1 MKSKSLLAL
10 AAVSIAAV
18 SAGAAAPAA
27 NAATTCSYDS
37 GTGNVTVTVNSAS
50 AAAATTIDR
59 FGQGIRVDG
68 SLCGAARITNT
79 NAIDVNGSGANDES
93 VSIKLAGGQFVNGTT
108 EIPFTISLAG
118 TSGHNLVRIV
128 GSDAADNV
136 AAGTTAG
143 NDLINLNAG
152 TSSTADVTASGDNSL
167 QFVGGTGN
175 DVFTGQ
181 GGAGTGTATSTPIDI
196 VGGPGNDH
204 LSGGNG
210 DDTIDPGKGA
220 DTVNGEGGDDS
231 MLASAGNDVYD
242 GGTGTTNTFDAGG
255 ETAAVRVSLAKGT
268 ATGASIGT
276 DTLANINKVRGTRF
290 ADVIVG
296 GPGND
301 DLVGFLGNDV
311 ISGGAGNDILNGG
324 GGADTLNGG
333 AGNDTINGFGGN
345 DTIIASTGN
354 DAIDGGSVKTETN
367 TIDYSQLPDTPPA
380 GVTVDLIAGTDTKPG
395 GGGSDTLN
403 DITNVIGTAGDDTIV
418 GSNHQSTLIGGAGND
433 TITGGSG
440 KDTIDPGTGTNTVD
454 GGKGI
459 DTITFA
465 SAAAGVHV
473 SLRNNLAT
481 GTNISDSLTHI
492 ENIRGSKFADVLI
505 GDSKNNV
512 ITPGLGN
519 DTVNGESGDD
529 IIVASSTADGADN
542 INGGA
547 GVDTMTYAARHGNL
561 HISLNKKANDGAKG
575 EHDFIHKDVENVIGG
590 SGNDTI
596 SGDSANNVLNGGPGK
611 NTLSVAG
618 APSAVAVNLTTHV
631 SKHWGTDTITHFQ
644 NVVGSPNND
653 TIIGNSLANVLNGA
667 AGNDTIRGMAGPD
680 FLIGGPGND
689 HLNGGTGNDRC
700 SGGGGSNVLTSC

>member
-27 NAATTCSYDS
+27 HAAAACSYKA
-37 GTGNVTVTVNSAS
+37 GTQTVTVSLPSGN
-50 AAAATTIDR
+50 TTTNDR

-68 SLCGAARITNT
+68 ALCGAARITNT
-79 NAIDVNGSGANDES
+79 TAIDVNGASGTADEN
-93 VSIKLAGGQFVNGTT
+93 VSIKLAGGQFVNGAT
-108 EIPFTISLAG
+108 EIPFTINLAG

-136 AAGTTAG
+136 AAGTTSG

-167 QFVGGTGN
+167 QFVGGTGS
-175 DVFTGQ
+175 DIFTGQ
-181 GGAGTGTATSTPIDI
+181 GGAGTGTATATPIDI
-196 VGGPGNDH
+196 IGGPGNDD

-210 DDTIDPGKGA
+210 DDTIDPGNGA
-220 DTVNGEGGDDS
+220 DTVNGEGGNDS
-231 MLASAGNDVYD
+231 MLASGGNDSYD

-255 ETAAVRVSLAKGT
+255 ETAAVKVNLGTGT
-268 ATGASIGT
+268 ATGASIGS
-276 DTLANINKVRGTRF
+276 DTLANIDKVRGTRF
-290 ADVIVG
+290 ADVING
-296 GPGND
+296 GSGND
-301 DLVGFLGNDV
+301 DLVGFLGSDV
-311 ISGGAGNDILNGG
+311 INGGAGNDIINGG
-324 GGADTLNGG
+324 GGADTLSGG
-333 AGNDTINGFGGN
+333 AGDDTINGFGGN

-354 DAIDGGSVKTETN
+354 DTIDGGSVKTETN
-367 TIDYSQLPDTPPA
+367 TIDYSQLAISTPGP
-380 GVTVDLIAGTDTKPG
+380 GVTVNLIAGTDTKPG

-403 DITNVIGTAGDDTIV
+403 DITNVVGTAGDDTIV

-481 GTNISDSLTHI
+481 GTNIDDSLIHI

-505 GDSKNNV
+505 GDAKANV
-512 ITPGLGN
+512 INPGAGN